1 MIGILEIV
9 SVLVRKRNDGRLSP
23 KLFNQA
29 MIELNQEL
37 IEEEAFSMA
46 AIDDA
51 VVLSALD
58 LIARHNINATDA
70 IILHSCLDFLQ
81 TLAAQGNHRLL
92 LWSCDKRLLRAA
104 QHEGVEVF
112 DPEVETKAKLHTLL
126 TA

>member
-1 MIGILEIV
+1 
-9 SVLVRKRNDGRLSP
+9 
-23 KLFNQA
+23 
-29 MIELNQEL
+29 
-37 IEEEAFSMA
+37 
-46 AIDDA
+46 
-51 VVLSALD
+51 